1 MGVLVVP
8 LLLLVVLAAALVA
21 QVRALVDA
29 TEWIDHTDEVIAT
42 ASRLERLCVD
52 METGVRGYLL
62 MHDPVFRAPYEDARR
77 ELDPVLATLAALVSD
92 NPPQRARVVTI
103 RAAIGRWIPI
113 AEAALARREE
123 ADWQVGVP
131 AQREARE
138 RFEDLRRQFDALRAG
153 EARLRDERTATAR
166 AAARRTTRVTIGAAL
181 LLGLGLALA
190 GARLLGGV
198 VRQYGALLDAER
210 ERSRALAALEVALR
224 DLNADLEGQVR
235 RRTADL
241 SASNRELESFCYA
254 VSHDLRSPLRG
265 IAGFAQ
271 VLIDDYGPT
280 IDAEGRRHLER
291 VRSGALRMSQLIDD
305 LLGLSRVTRSPLA
318 KQLVDLGALAAA
330 IVERRRADDE
340 TRSVD
345 VVVTRPM
352 LASGDAR
359 LLEIALENLV
369 DNAWKYTRL
378 TASPRIEIGVDGAAT
393 PAVYHVRDNGAGFD
407 MAFAGKL
414 FQPFQRLHSEAAFE
428 GTGIGLATVQR
439 VIERHGGVVW
449 ANATPGRGAEIFF
462 TLEPRS
468 ET

>member
-1 MGVLVVP
+1 VGVLVVP